1 MISSLYFQ
9 TAQSEIERAL
19 IEVARATETL
29 ALIQRK
35 INEEAQA
42 GIEPASLGYK
52 ASVLPLNYN
61 AKVTKGE

>member
-42 GIEPASLGYK
+42 GIEPASLMR
-52 ASVLPLNYN
+52 
-61 AKVTKGE
+61 VTSR